1 MMFSH
6 LLPNIHPTIFLNAFW
21 ESTSRQ
27 KVSAHPG
34 HTRQFLLSGPDRHLR
49 SAGLLPRRVKENDGA
64 DIWHAVT
71 ESHQVTLGGVVTQV
85 LDKLIKLQRKTNITL

>member
-1 MMFSH
+1 M
-6 LLPNIHPTIFLNAFW
+6 PA
-21 ESTSRQ
+21 Q
-27 KVSAHPG
+27 PG
-34 HTRQFLLSGPDRHLR
+34 HTRQVLLSGPDRHLL
-49 SAGLLPRRVKENDGA
+49 SAVLLPRRVKEKDGA